1 MNEDRHGLFKQLEPP
16 PGGAERFRARIEG
29 VAERDRGRPAW
40 RVAFAVAAGV
50 VVIVGA
56 LVVLSDAERNSVD
69 SAENLVA
76 AAPEFDRLLGR
87 PVELA
92 DPAVTLND
100 QSVTLAAIPS
110 ENPKIRMYQI
120 Q

>member
-1 MNEDRHGLFKQLEPP
+1 MNDDRQGLFKQLDPP
-16 PGGAERFRARIEG
+16 PGGAERFRARLDAA
-29 VAERDRGRPAW
+29 AESRHGSGWHLA
-40 RVAFAVAAGV
+40 VAVAAGG
-50 VVIVGA
+50 VIVVGA
-56 LVVLSDAERNSVD
+56 LVVLNDADRTNVN
-69 SAENLVA
+69 SAENPVA

-87 PVELA
+87 PVERTE
-92 DPAVTLND
+92 PAITLND

>member
-16 PGGAERFRARIEG
+16 PGGAERFRARLD
-29 VAERDRGRPAW
+29 AAADRHQRPAW
-40 RVAFAVAAGV
+40 RLAAAVATGV
-50 VVIVGA
+50 VVVVGA
-56 LVVLSDAERNSVD
+56 LVVLNDADRNSVD

-87 PVELA
+87 PVERA
-92 DPAVTLND
+92 DPSVTLND
-100 QSVTLAAIPS
+100 ETATLAAVPS
-110 ENPKIRMYQI
+110 ENPKIRIYQI